1 MLNAFLKE
9 VESRGFNT
17 VKDVEEYRRDWTPL
31 LALKEYLSEDIGKP
45 IAVIKVNNVEEVS
58 EIVKLANKYEVC
70 IVPFGGG
77 SSVVGGAYHNYCVI
91 LDLSNLNKIIEFNE
105 EDLTVTVEAGIKIK
119 DLESWLN
126 NKGYTLDY
134 HPQSFYL
141 ATIGGAIAHKGSGSH
156 SSSNIEELLLWLEVV
171 LPNGEKIQVG
181 PNKSIRNSM
190 GPELMHL
197 FIGSEGKLGVITK
210 AKLRVKPLA
219 NYFKDLAFYFNTLED
234 AIKFAREYTIHIHP
248 PYRAVIHDNESS
260 NYMLGLPYSISL
272 IRLREYDQELVNA
285 EESIVRKIAKSYNG
299 KEGEPQL
306 VKKWREVFAKKYEE
320 QLLNLIKQGYWNDT
334 LDLAITWSE
343 LSKMYQEL
351 RKSIMSLPGISN
363 VLSRLSH
370 LYINGSSLYVV
381 VIFKQDPEL
390 LERIWETTAKVVL
403 KYGGTISHHHG
414 VGFLKKKWVG
424 EEKKDEI
431 RLFDIIK
438 NHLDEKGVMNKGKL
452 TD

>member
-1 MLNAFLKE
+1 
-9 VESRGFNT
+9 
-17 VKDVEEYRRDWTPL
+17 
-31 LALKEYLSEDIGKP
+31 
-45 IAVIKVNNVEEVS
+45 
-58 EIVKLANKYEVC
+58 
-70 IVPFGGG
+70 G
-77 SSVVGGAYHNYCVI
+77 SSVVGGAYHNKDCVV
-91 LDLSNLNKIIEFNE
+91 LDLSDLNKVIEFNE

-156 SSSNIEELLLWLEVV
+156 SSSNIEELVLWLEVI
-171 LPNGEKIQVG
+171 LPNGEKIEVG

-197 FIGSEGKLGVITK
+197 FIGSEGRLGIITK

-219 NYFKDLAFYFNTLED
+219 NYYKDLAFYFDTFED
-234 AIKFAREYTIHIHP
+234 AIRFAREYTIHVHP
-248 PYRAVIHDNESS
+248 PYRAVIHDNESGS
-260 NYMLGLPYSISL
+260 YMLGLPYSISL

-285 EESIVRKIAKSYNG
+285 EESIVKKIARSYNG
-299 KEGEPQL
+299 KEGEPEL

-320 QLLNLIKQGYWNDT
+320 QLLYLVTQGYWNDT
-334 LDLAITWSE
+334 LDLAISWSE
-343 LSKMYQEL
+343 LPKMYREL
-351 RKSIMSLPGISN
+351 RKSIMSLSGVYN

-370 LYINGSSLYVV
+370 LYMNGSSLYVV

-390 LERIWETTAKVVL
+390 LEKIWETTAKVVL

-414 VGFLKKKWVG
+414 VGFLKKKWIG

-431 RLFDIIK
+431 RLFNIIR
-438 NHLDEKGVMNKGKL
+438 NYLDENGVMNKGKL
-452 TD
+452 ID